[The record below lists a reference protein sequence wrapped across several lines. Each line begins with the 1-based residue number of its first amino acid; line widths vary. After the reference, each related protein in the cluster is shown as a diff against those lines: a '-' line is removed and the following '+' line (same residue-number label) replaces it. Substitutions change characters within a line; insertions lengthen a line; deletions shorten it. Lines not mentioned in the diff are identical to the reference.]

1 MRKQANRGA
10 LLRYIG
16 ALLLFGSNGVV
27 ASRIAL
33 SSEQIVLLRTLIGTV
48 ALAGFFFLGRN
59 KLRFFRYKGDFL
71 FLMLSGLVMGIHWIF
86 LYEAYRQVGVGVAT
100 LLCYCG
106 PVIVMALSGL
116 VFGERLTRWK
126 LAGFAAVLLG
136 VFLLNWEP
144 PGQELN
150 RFGIFCGVMSA
161 VLYAGMIILNKK
173 AARIQGV
180 ENSML
185 QLLFA
190 FTAVAVV
197 VVLRGELPRGI
208 SMASWP
214 WILML
219 GLFNTGVGCWLY
231 FSSIGKLPVQTVSVV
246 GYLEPVSAVL
256 FGTVF
261 LRQVLDPAAWVGAAL
276 ILGGAA
282 FAELYRGKNKI
293 TKEAL
298 R

>member
-197 VVLRGELPRGI
+197 VVLRGELP
-208 SMASWP
+208 P
-214 WILML
+214 WNQHGQLAMDSDAGVVQHRC
-219 GLFNTGVGCWLY
+219 GLRALFFFHWQTAGADGVGGWL
-231 FSSIGKLPVQTVSVV
+231 S
-246 GYLEPVSAVL
+246 
-256 FGTVF
+256 
-261 LRQVLDPAAWVGAAL
+261 GAG
-276 ILGGAA
+276 LGGLVWYGV
-282 FAELYRGKNKI
+282 FASGAGPCGLGRGGADSRRRRFRGAVPGR
-293 TKEAL
+293 E
-298 R
+298 